1 MSILGEESL
10 IDKVVILDP
19 SEGPAP
25 SAHFVIHN
33 NTDLDHLS
41 SV

>member
-1 MSILGEESL
+1 MSIFGKESL

-19 SEGPAP
+19 GECPVS
-25 SAHFVIHN
+25 SAHFVTIHD
-33 NTDLDHLS
+33 TDLDHLS